1 MQPQTERQVKLQMIV
16 FISVSWTYFSIKLTL
31 LEFHIMFRA
40 WKTVGAMELKLV
52 IPNLVAA
59 LVAVNLLKL
68 YLFLDKNIIFYLNQK
83 SKTA

>member
-1 MQPQTERQVKLQMIV
+1 
-16 FISVSWTYFSIKLTL
+16 
-31 LEFHIMFRA
+31 MFRA

-52 IPNLVAA
+52 IPHLVAA